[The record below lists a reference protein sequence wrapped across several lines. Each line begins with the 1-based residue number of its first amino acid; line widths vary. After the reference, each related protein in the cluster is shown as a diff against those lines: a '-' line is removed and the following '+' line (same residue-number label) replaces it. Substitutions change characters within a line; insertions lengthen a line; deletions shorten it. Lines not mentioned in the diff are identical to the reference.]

1 MTVVDEIKLTE
12 CKICTALNLHTS
24 LFVQQSVTRVLGR
37 LRVVAK
43 KIFPLGEG
51 IVAVH
56 CLFLLSSSLWWLY
69 KAGTRW
75 VISASKL
82 GRSKHLVL
90 VGAGW
95 EAGLFRDCFV
105 EILCNYKVQ
114 KQNVK
119 MGLYDKTT
127 YHLIRIMIEL
137 YHIILTAEATRPL
150 ALRKHGLKRLSK
162 AISKLCVLVTVR
174 VSKFVLALY

>member
-1 MTVVDEIKLTE
+1 MHKEWWALKTTNKRVTKCNTCCLRDKTK
-12 CKICTALNLHTS
+12 CKVCTALNLHTS
-24 LFVQQSVTRVLGR
+24 LFVQQSITRVLGR

-69 KAGTRW
+69 EAGTRW
-75 VISASKL
+75 VISTSKL

-105 EILCNYKVQ
+105 EILGNYKVQ

-119 MGLYDKTT
+119 MWFYDKTT
-127 YHLIRIMIEL
+127 YFDKDYDRAVSYYTYSRSHKTSC
-137 YHIILTAEATRPL
+137 TA
-150 ALRKHGLKRLSK
+150 
-162 AISKLCVLVTVR
+162 
-174 VSKFVLALY
+174 